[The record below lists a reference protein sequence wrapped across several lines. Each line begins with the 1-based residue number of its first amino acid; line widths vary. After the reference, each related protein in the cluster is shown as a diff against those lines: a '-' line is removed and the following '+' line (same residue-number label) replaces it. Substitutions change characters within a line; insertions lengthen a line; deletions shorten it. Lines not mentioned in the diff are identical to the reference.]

1 MKHWSSSAVLMRFV
15 KQMIK
20 QKLWLFVEKKKDP
33 YQGDLIISKFTL
45 YTGIIII
52 NEPLE
57 L

>member
-1 MKHWSSSAVLMRFV
+1 MRFV

-33 YQGDLIISKFTL
+33 YQGDLIILKFTL